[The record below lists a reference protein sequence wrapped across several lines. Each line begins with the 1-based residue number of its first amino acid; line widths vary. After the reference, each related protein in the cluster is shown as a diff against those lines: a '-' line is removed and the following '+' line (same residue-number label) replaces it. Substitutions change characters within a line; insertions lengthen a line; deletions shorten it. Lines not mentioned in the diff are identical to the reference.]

1 MKWIVSSILVI
12 LSVSSAWS
20 HPVAYEGAFSFMSL
34 NTEGKTDNTL
44 VYSPKW
50 YLGTGIQ
57 HVQTTDDKFTNLHLG
72 LLLKRWNNWESQGNF
87 YLFGGPGIQQR
98 NNVEKYFSR
107 YGAQADWESRR
118 IYTLASYT
126 AAQSK
131 DFGSLENF
139 EARLGFAP
147 FLAGFKD
154 LNIWAILQVDHSPQV
169 ERETEVTPLV
179 RMFYK
184 NVLWEMGSSLSGS
197 WLLNFMVRY

>member
-1 MKWIVSSILVI
+1 MKWLVTSILMF

-20 HPVAYEGAFSFMSL
+20 HPVAYEDAFSFMSL

-50 YLGTGIQ
+50 WFGTGIQ
-57 HVQTTDDKFTNLHLG
+57 HVQTADDKHTNLHLG

-98 NNVEKYFSR
+98 NNEEKYFTR
-107 YGAQADWESRR
+107 YGAQVDWETRR
-118 IYTLASYT
+118 IYTLMSYS

-131 DFGSLENF
+131 DFGGLENF
-139 EARLGFAP
+139 EGRLGFAP

-154 LNIWAILQVDHSPQV
+154 LNIWAILQVDHSPQAKN
-169 ERETEVTPLV
+169 ETEVTPLV

-184 NVLWEMGSSLSGS
+184 NVLWEMGSSLRGS